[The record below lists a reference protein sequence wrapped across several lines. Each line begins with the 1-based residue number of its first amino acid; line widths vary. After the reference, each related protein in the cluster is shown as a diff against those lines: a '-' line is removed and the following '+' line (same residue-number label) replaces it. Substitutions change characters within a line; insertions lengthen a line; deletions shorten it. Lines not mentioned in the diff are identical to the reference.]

1 MQNPRLSAVY
11 AKSLADLAIEQKKLD
26 TIFSDMQYIK
36 AVCGASREF
45 VQLLKS
51 PIIFADKKQAI
62 INDITKGKVSDITA
76 AFNTLL
82 IKKGREGYLPQIADA
97 FIEQYNKLN
106 GINSVKVTTAVPL
119 SEKNKNNILAKLKT
133 EVGFD
138 KVELETAVDADLI
151 GGFVLEFNNNLVDAS
166 IARDLRDIKKQFQ
179 QNLYVQNI
187 K

>member
-11 AKSLADLAIEQKKLD
+11 AKSLADLAIEKKSLD
-26 TIFSDMQYIK
+26 AVYSDMRFIK
-36 AVCGASREF
+36 SVCIASREF

-51 PIIFADKKQAI
+51 PIIFTDKKQAI
-62 INDITKGKVSDITA
+62 LTDITKGKISDLTA

-97 FIEQYNKLN
+97 FIEQYNIIN
-106 GINSVKVTTAVPL
+106 GINSVKVTTATPL
-119 SEKNKNNILAKLKT
+119 SEKNKQSILAKLKT

-138 KVELETAVDADLI
+138 KVELETSVDADLI

-166 IARDLRDIKKQFQ
+166 VARDLRDIKKQFQ